1 MEEKHLQYCLQNV
14 SKKYGSHLVLNK
26 VNLNIYEGDLIC
38 IFGKSGSGKS
48 TLLSIM
54 GLLDTYNSGRIECFG
69 QVDPIKKAKAC
80 ELLRRMNIAYLFQ
93 NFALVEKMTVVE
105 NMLLALKYNPEKNKE
120 KLIDLVKQPLD
131 EMGVL
136 DKLRSKIYELSGGE
150 AQRVALARNMV
161 KPFDILLA
169 DEPTGS
175 LDTENKQL
183 VMNTLVKLNKAG
195 KTVVVVSHDLDF
207 KCLAKRNLL
216 IENGELK
223 ENP

>member
-1 MEEKHLQYCLQNV
+1 MEEKYLQYCLQNV

-175 LDTENKQL
+175 LDNENKQI
-183 VMNTLVKLNKAG
+183 VMNTLVKLNNAG
-195 KTVVVVSHDLDF
+195 KTVVVVSHDMDF
-207 KCLAKRNLL
+207 KYLAKRNFL

-223 ENP
+223 EIP

>member
-105 NMLLALKYNPEKNKE
+105 NMLLALKYNLEKNKE

-175 LDTENKQL
+175 LDNENKQI
-183 VMNTLVKLNKAG
+183 VMNTLVKLNNAG
-195 KTVVVVSHDLDF
+195 KTVVVVSHDMDF
-207 KCLAKRNLL
+207 KYLAKRNFL

-223 ENP
+223 EIP